1 MVTDP
6 PLSLSVIIPTY
17 DEPRRLCATLQ
28 SLSNQ
33 DYPPEAVEIIVVDDA
48 SPEFEADCLTGTNS
62 PFSLILIRHQNNQ
75 GRARAR
81 NTGIRKAGG
90 EVVIFLD
97 SDMTVRSDFLRIHAS
112 MHQNHSNTV
121 CIGNIRF
128 STQFPSNTL
137 TRYAET
143 RGVHQIKNGQPV
155 PFKCFVT
162 GNSSLRRQQLLQT
175 GLFDEDFTS
184 YGGEDLELGYRLH
197 LQGISFQYVPGAISF
212 HNHQRTFEQ
221 TRQLMYIYGRQSLP
235 LLLKKHPSLAKLLRL
250 DFLHQSRLSCRRLC
264 FDTALSSAVYCP
276 VLLFTKL
283 GLNYY
288 VPDLFFDYLWWYNR
302 TRGYIGSAGS

>member
-1 MVTDP
+1 MVLDP

-17 DEPRRLCATLQ
+17 DEPRRLLATLR

-48 SPEFEADCLTGTNS
+48 SPKLEANCLTGTTS
-62 PFSLILIRHQNNQ
+62 PFPLILIRHQNNH

-81 NTGIRKAGG
+81 NTGLREAGG
-90 EVVIFLD
+90 EVVVFLD
-97 SDMTVRSDFLRIHAS
+97 SDMTVRSDFLSIHAS
-112 MHQNHSNTV
+112 MHQNHPTTV

-128 STQFPSNTL
+128 STQFPSNAL
-137 TRYAET
+137 TRYTET

-197 LQGISFQYVPGAISF
+197 LQGIYFQYVPRAISF

-221 TRQLMYIYGRQSLP
+221 TCQLMYIYGRKSLP
-235 LLLKKHPSLAKLLRL
+235 LLLKKHPGLAKLLRL
-250 DFLHQSRLSCRRLC
+250 DFLYQSRFSFRHLC
-264 FDTALSSAVYCP
+264 FDMALSPAVYCL
-276 VLLFTKL
+276 VLLFTKW

-302 TRGYIGSAGS
+302 TRGYIGAGS